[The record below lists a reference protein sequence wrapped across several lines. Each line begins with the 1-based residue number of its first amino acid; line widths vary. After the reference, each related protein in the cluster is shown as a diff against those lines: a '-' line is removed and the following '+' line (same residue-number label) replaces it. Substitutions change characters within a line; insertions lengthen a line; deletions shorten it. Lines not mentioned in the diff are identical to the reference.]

1 MYMLLDCDSD
11 MDIYKMLIYIYIYTH
26 KYDDD
31 VLRRGFLDPRPLLG
45 PRLPVGS
52 AAALV
57 E

>member
-11 MDIYKMLIYIYIYTH
+11 MDIYKMLIYIYTH